1 MDEFNL
7 KYIVRKTIKGSIVSD
22 FCVENL
28 LEEEDGREDFL
39 DKDILDIKLGVWK
52 TYFNGA
58 VN

>member
-28 LEEEDGREDFL
+28 LEGEDGREDFL